1 MFGLSH
7 CSTYIRDA
15 RNKSKVTFNIRVPQ
29 FVTTILKSGHKFLA
43 RSPNLFALSRE
54 FVCQGLCFQKQ
65 WRAATQLK
73 GPDNVHIYPSPLYLP
88 ILPSLFHICPSKTSV
103 GISGFCHVLKQNSI
117 QFHCT
122 WEFALTLRLLMS
134 YTYIYIYIYIWRTYS

>member
-1 MFGLSH
+1 MFSLSH
-7 CSTYIRDA
+7 CSTHIKDA

-29 FVTTILKSGHKFLA
+29 FVTTILKSGYKFLA

-73 GPDNVHIYPSPLYLP
+73 SPDNVHIYPSPLCKP
-88 ILPSLFHICPSKTSV
+88 ILPSLFHICPSNKCKAFKTLSRIETQFNSVPLHV
-103 GISGFCHVLKQNSI
+103 GIRFKVQI
-117 QFHCT
+117 
-122 WEFALTLRLLMS
+122 
-134 YTYIYIYIYIWRTYS
+134 

>member
-1 MFGLSH
+1 MFSLSH
-7 CSTYIRDA
+7 CSTYIKDA

-29 FVTTILKSGHKFLA
+29 FVTTILKSGYKFLA

-73 GPDNVHIYPSPLYLP
+73 GPDNVHIYPSPLCLP
-88 ILPSLFHICPSKTSV
+88 ILPSLFHICPSKTSL
-103 GISGFCHVLKQNSI
+103 GLSGFCHVLKNNSI

-122 WEFALTLRLLMS
+122 WEFALKFRFKCHCSMENLNQTRL
-134 YTYIYIYIYIWRTYS
+134 